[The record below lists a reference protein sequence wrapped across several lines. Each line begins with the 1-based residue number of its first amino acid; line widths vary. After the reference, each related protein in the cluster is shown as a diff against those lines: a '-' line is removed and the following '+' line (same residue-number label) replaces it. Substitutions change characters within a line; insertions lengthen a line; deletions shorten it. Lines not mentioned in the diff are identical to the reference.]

1 MHSQKAFSNNDI
13 TRKIMFFKPTP
24 QDITKIVHCQYIM
37 GEMKK
42 AEDTAFF
49 FASVWTCKTD
59 INPEYL
65 INNLIIIFI
74 DVTKTNYGHIAVAT
88 LKAGFENYFLSIKL
102 SVKECTY
109 LLFVRQAR
117 TTRCRQDAIAIVF

>member
-42 AEDTAFF
+42 AKDTAFF
-49 FASVWTCKTD
+49 CLCTD
-59 INPEYL
+59 M
-65 INNLIIIFI
+65 
-74 DVTKTNYGHIAVAT
+74 
-88 LKAGFENYFLSIKL
+88 
-102 SVKECTY
+102 
-109 LLFVRQAR
+109 
-117 TTRCRQDAIAIVF
+117 QDRYKS